1 MMRFQF
7 FLNPEAERQGI
18 SFKAPRTGDAGFD
31 LPALEVCEIPAKS
44 LGIVR
49 TGVHVA
55 IPEGWVGLV
64 RDRSSMAMRGLTTVA
79 GVIDASYRG
88 EVKVAFQNLSDAP
101 ICFAVGD
108 RIAQLVVVPHL
119 VVEQFVQ
126 VSGLDELGAT
136 TRGSAGFGSTGN

>member
-1 MMRFQF
+1 MRFQF
-7 FLNPEAERQGI
+7 FLDPGAEDRGI
-18 SFKAPRTGDAGFD
+18 QFKAPRAGDAGFD
-31 LPALEVCEIPAKS
+31 LPAFEECEIAAGELK
-44 LGIVR
+44 LVR

-64 RDRSSMAMRGLTTVA
+64 RDRSSMAMRGLATVA

-88 EVKVAFQNLSDAP
+88 EIKVAFHNLSKAP
-101 ICFAVGD
+101 LRLVAGD

-119 VVEQFVQ
+119 VVEQFIQ

-136 TRGSAGFGSTGN
+136 ARGGSGFGSTGN